1 MLKTPGK
8 ALILLFLVNLFYT
21 CIDPFSPSLNDS
33 ESLLVVDALI
43 TNENRSYK
51 VKLSRTDVNQ
61 MADPLMV
68 TDALVTIRDE
78 DGNISLLAE
87 SAEGYYSTDST
98 LFTGETG
105 KTYILNIKTT
115 EGDEYESEPCL
126 MYPVQPITN
135 IYYNKDQEIIN
146 NGTETKDGIRF
157 YLDSQTSDDNQ
168 YFRWIYNECWKTNA
182 SDPKKYN
189 YINDS
194 TIIPVD
200 QIKQICWRYG
210 ESDNIIIQSALS
222 GLTDRIEKK
231 PMLFIAPT
239 ESDRLL
245 IRYSVEIKQL
255 SLSGQEYE
263 FWDHMKQIGEAGG
276 DIFEKQ
282 PFPISSNI
290 HNLANLDE
298 QVLGYFQVSS
308 VNKKRIY
315 LNPDDI
321 KDFDLPQYN
330 YDCHRLVIGEDDYP
344 PPLTPSGKVTFDKIY
359 SYFEG
364 PNYTF
369 VEPIYNSSNELYKLV
384 FSRPVCADC
393 TINGTLTKPDF
404 WID

>member
-1 MLKTPGK
+1 MLKNLGK
-8 ALILLFLVNLFYT
+8 PLILFFLITVFYT
-21 CIDPFSPSLNDS
+21 CIDPFSPLLKES
-33 ESLLVVDALI
+33 ESLLVVDAQI
-43 TNENRSYK
+43 TNENRSYQ
-51 VKLSRTDVNQ
+51 VKLSRTDINQ
-61 MADPLMV
+61 MADPIMV
-68 TDALVTIRDE
+68 TDAFVTVRDD
-78 DGNISLLAE
+78 DGNVSVFSE
-87 SAEGYYSTDST
+87 STDGVYNTNSL

-126 MYPVQPITN
+126 MYPVQTITS
-135 IYYNKDQEIIN
+135 IYYNKEQEIIN
-146 NGTETKDGIRF
+146 NGTETEIGLRF
-157 YLDSQTSDDNQ
+157 YLDSQTSGENQ

-200 QIKQICWRYG
+200 QIKQICWRYN

-222 GLTDRIEKK
+222 GITDKIEKQ
-231 PMLFIAPT
+231 PLLFIAPAK
-239 ESDRLL
+239 SDRLL

-255 SLSGQEYE
+255 SLSPQEYE
-263 FWDHMKQIGEAGG
+263 FWDHMKQIDEAGG

-290 HNLANLDE
+290 HNLANPE
-298 QVLGYFQVSS
+298 EKVLGYFQVSA
-308 VNKKRIY
+308 VDKKRIY
-315 LNPDDI
+315 INPGEI
-321 KDFDLPQYN
+321 KDFKLPVYN
-330 YDCHRLVIGEDDYP
+330 YDCHRLVIGEDDYS
-344 PPLTPSGKVTFDKIY
+344 SGKVTFNQIN
-359 SYFEG
+359 SSFEG

-369 VEPIYNSSNELYKLV
+369 VEPIYNSSNELFKLV

-393 TINGTLTKPDF
+393 TINGTLAKPDF